1 MGENSGKSKHRKDN
15 ILIGISIVSFIILL
29 GVLIF
34 FHELGHFLV
43 ARFSGVGV
51 LKFSLGFGPKIVGK
65 KIGKTEY
72 VLSLIPLGGYVK
84 LLGETD
90 NEKLSEEDEKMSFSK
105 QPVWKRI
112 LIVFAGPFF
121 NFILA
126 ILIFI
131 FVHIYGV
138 PTLSNIVGEVQKD
151 SVAYQAGII
160 QGDRIVS
167 IDDHKI
173 IYWDDIKPLITD
185 SQGKELKIVL
195 EREKQLKHIIVKP
208 KLSKTKNILGEEVS
222 AYLIGI
228 LPSDKFIIEKSN
240 FWQASNMGLQRT
252 WQLSKLTVVVFVKML
267 KGEVSPRNLGG
278 PILIAQAAGAV
289 AKEGIISFLLLM
301 ALLSVNLAVVN
312 LFPIPILDGGHIMF
326 NIIELVRGKPL
337 SLKWQA
343 IFQQIGFVFLI
354 MLMIFVFMID
364 IERMNLKFVNDIANY
379 FK

>member
-1 MGENSGKSKHRKDN
+1 M
-15 ILIGISIVSFIILL
+15 IGISIISVIILL

-84 LLGETD
+84 LLGETE

-112 LIVFAGPFF
+112 MIVFAGPFF
-121 NFILA
+121 NFLLA
-126 ILIFI
+126 VLIFV
-131 FVHIYGV
+131 FVYIYGI
-138 PTLSNIVGEVQKD
+138 PALSNVVGEVQKE
-151 SVAYQAGII
+151 SASYKAGII
-160 QGDRIVS
+160 QGDKIIS
-167 IDDHKI
+167 IDGHKI
-173 IYWDDIKPLITD
+173 VYWDDIKPLITN
-185 SQGKELKIVL
+185 SQGKELEIVVDRKEQVKKIS
-195 EREKQLKHIIVKP
+195 IKP
-208 KLSKTKNILGEEVS
+208 RLSKTQNILGEEVS

-228 LPSDKFIIEKSN
+228 SPSDSFIIEKRN
-240 FWQASNMGLQRT
+240 FWEASIMGLQKT
-252 WQLSKLTVVVFVKML
+252 WQFNKLTIVVFVKML
-267 KGEVSPRNLGG
+267 KEEVSPRNLGG
-278 PILIAQAAGAV
+278 PIFIAQAAGAV
-289 AKEGIISFLLLM
+289 AKEGIVPFLFLM
-301 ALLSVNLAVVN
+301 ALLSVNLAIIN

-326 NIIELVRGKPL
+326 NIIELIRRKPL
-337 SLKWQA
+337 SLKWQG

-354 MLMIFVFMID
+354 ILMIFVVMID
-364 IERMNLKFVNDIANY
+364 IERMNLKFINEIVKY

>member
-1 MGENSGKSKHRKDN
+1 
-15 ILIGISIVSFIILL
+15 LIGISIISVIILL

-43 ARFSGVGV
+43 ARISGVGV
-51 LKFSLGFGPKIVGK
+51 QKFSLGFGPKIVGK

-112 LIVFAGPFF
+112 MIIFAGPFF
-121 NFILA
+121 NFLLA
-126 ILIFI
+126 VLIFV
-131 FVHIYGV
+131 FVYIYGV
-138 PTLSNIVGEVQKD
+138 PALSGVVGEVQKD
-151 SVAYQAGII
+151 SVAQTAGIV
-160 QGDRIVS
+160 QGDKIVS
-167 IDDHKI
+167 IDGHKI
-173 IYWDDIKPLITD
+173 AYWDDIKPIITD
-185 SQGKELKIVL
+185 SHGKELEIVL
-195 EREKQLKHIIVKP
+195 ERKGQLKHIVIKP
-208 KLSKTKNILGEEVS
+208 KLSKTQNILGEEVS

-228 LPSDKFIIEKSN
+228 SPSDDIIIEKRN
-240 FWQASNMGLQRT
+240 LWQASIMGLQRT
-252 WQLSKLTVVVFVKML
+252 WQFSKLTIVVFVKML

-278 PILIAQAAGAV
+278 PIFIAQAAGAV
-289 AKEGIISFLLLM
+289 AKEGIVPFLFLM
-301 ALLSVNLAVVN
+301 ALLSVNLAIIN

-326 NIIELVRGKPL
+326 NIIELIRRKPL
-337 SLKWQA
+337 SLKWQG

-354 MLMIFVFMID
+354 MLMIFVVMVD
-364 IERMNLKFVNDIANY
+364 IERMNFKFVNEIVKY